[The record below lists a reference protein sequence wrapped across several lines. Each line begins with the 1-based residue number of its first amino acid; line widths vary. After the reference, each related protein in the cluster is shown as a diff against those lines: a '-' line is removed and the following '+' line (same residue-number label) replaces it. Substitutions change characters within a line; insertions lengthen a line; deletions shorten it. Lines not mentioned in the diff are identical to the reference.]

1 MCNYNYSYNYSHFG
15 IVQLQLRGF
24 IFFPISIAIAVI
36 AITFQLPSQLHTV
49 LWISISVLDL
59 IKTIK
64 ESNTFHGWFLVK
76 LIHFEM
82 EHSEGKISCIKYMCS
97 ITTAITIT
105 HTFGLIN
112 YNNTHLWFVQSQYV
126 ACDLYSLHKSVIV
139 ASNTCEIWTPLWL
152 SGAG

>member
-1 MCNYNYSYNYSHFG
+1 MLVPNCKDWGINIQGWAQLLFVNYNYTHTLGLCNYNYSYNYSHFG

-105 HTFGLIN
+105 RTLGLIN
-112 YNNTHLWFVQSQYV
+112 YNYTHLWF
-126 ACDLYSLHKSVIV
+126 D
-139 ASNTCEIWTPLWL
+139 
-152 SGAG
+152 